1 MTERC
6 QNVKMAKFAA
16 ALERLLPRTKTLF
29 LFGNKYVSQTEEAQ
43 IRRVFI
49 PVALQAIRDAEC
61 AALSSSP

>member
-16 ALERLLPRTKTLF
+16 ALEKPLPRTKTHF
-29 LFGNKYVSQTEEAQ
+29 LCGNKYVSQTEEGQ
-43 IRRVFI
+43 ISRVFI
-49 PVALQAIRDAEC
+49 PVASQAIRDAEC